1 MVRLGQL
8 CSGAVRRC
16 TSAAEAMVDI
26 EGIPGRDD
34 ERDLV
39 DRLRAGDE
47 AAFRGLVERYHRS
60 LVRLALT
67 YVSRP
72 DVAEEVVQDTWIG
85 VIRGIG
91 AFEARSSVKTWIF
104 RILTYQA
111 MSGGRREAR
120 SIPFSSLAAREA
132 EVDDPAVDPSRFRG
146 PSDPYPGGWIDH
158 PDPWG
163 DGESMVLSLEM
174 QSIVAASL
182 ETLPPAQRL
191 VMALRDVHAWTA
203 DEVCEA
209 LEISQ
214 GNQRVLLHRARSKV
228 RAALE
233 RYRLEAAV

>member
-1 MVRLGQL
+1 MRDGD
-8 CSGAVRRC
+8 GTPA
-16 TSAAEAMVDI
+16 
-26 EGIPGRDD
+26 RDD

-39 DRLRAGDE
+39 ERLRAGDE
-47 AAFRGLVERYHRS
+47 AAFRALVERYHRP

-67 YVSRP
+67 YVARP

-91 AFEARSSVKTWIF
+91 TFEARSSVKTWIF

-111 MSGGRREAR
+111 MSGGRREHR
-120 SIPFSSLAAREA
+120 SVPFSVLAAREA
-132 EVDDPAVDPSRFRG
+132 DGDAPAVDPSRFRG
-146 PSDPYPGGWIDH
+146 PDDRYAGGWLEH

-163 DGESMVLSLEM
+163 DGESIVLSHEM
-174 QSIVAASL
+174 QAVVAETL

-191 VMALRDVHAWTA
+191 VMALRDVQGWTA
-203 DEVCEA
+203 EDVCEA
-209 LEISQ
+209 LEISG
-214 GNQRVLLHRARSKV
+214 GNQRVLLHRARSRV

>member
-1 MVRLGQL
+1 MREI
-8 CSGAVRRC
+8 
-16 TSAAEAMVDI
+16 EA
-26 EGIPGRDD
+26 IPGRED

-39 DRLRAGDE
+39 DRLRSGDE
-47 AAFRGLVERYHRS
+47 AAFRGLVERYHQP

-67 YVSRP
+67 YVARP

-111 MSGGRREAR
+111 MSGGKRERR
-120 SIPFSSLAAREA
+120 SIPFSVLAGREA
-132 EVDDPAVDPSRFRG
+132 EGDEPAVDPSRFSG
-146 PSDPYPGGWIDH
+146 PEDRYPGGWIEH

-163 DGESMVLSLEM
+163 DGESIMLSLEM
-174 QSIVAASL
+174 QSVVAASL

-191 VMALRDVHAWTA
+191 VMSLRDVQGWTA
-203 DEVCEA
+203 EEVCEA
-209 LEISQ
+209 LGVSQ
-214 GNQRVLLHRARSKV
+214 GNQRVLLHRARSRV

-233 RYRLEAAV
+233 RYRIEAAV